1 MNVMMIMMMTIK
13 AEDGEEDAT
22 RDDVKSVASKRKRVA
37 IYKKTTNFK
46 LLHTLTK
53 GTIYWLF
60 CKVKSSFLGCVLAG

>member
-37 IYKKTTNFK
+37 I
-46 LLHTLTK
+46 
-53 GTIYWLF
+53 
-60 CKVKSSFLGCVLAG
+60 